1 MSIGTGLTE
10 TTTFTQPD
18 LYTTAIKTFSTLAI
32 MLAVIL
38 IGFYLVKRFWPK
50 GSGFMGTHQ
59 WVKVITATHIAPKKM
74 ISLVEVGDEILVLGL
89 TDSHIALLTKVT
101 DEQMIHSL
109 RACQGKKSVGSPFYQ
124 QFKGLITRYGSE
136 EEKEQTML
144 RAHTEDTHG
153 NSEPPEKST
162 LSRANT

>member
-38 IGFYLVKRFWPK
+38 IGFYLVKRYWPK
-50 GSGFMGTHQ
+50 AAGLMGSHQ
-59 WVKVITATHIAPKKM
+59 WVKVITATSIAPKKM
-74 ISLVEVGDEILVLGL
+74 ISLVEVGHEILVLGL
-89 TDSHIALLTKVT
+89 TDSHISLLTKVT

-109 RACQGKKSVGSPFYQ
+109 KASLGKKTLGSPFYQ
-124 QFKGLITRYGSE
+124 QFKGLINKYDCK

-144 RAHTEDTHG
+144 RTHSEDPHG
-153 NSEPPEKST
+153 NSDVLDKST

>member
-50 GSGFMGTHQ
+50 GAGFMSAHQ
-59 WVKVITATHIAPKKM
+59 WVKVITATSIAPKKM

-89 TDSHIALLTKVT
+89 TDSHISLLSKVT

-109 RACQGKKSVGSPFYQ
+109 RTSQGKKSVGSPFYQ
-124 QFKGLITRYGSE
+124 QFKGLITRYDYK
-136 EEKEQTML
+136 EEKEQTLL
-144 RAHTEDTHG
+144 RTHSEDPHG
-153 NSEPPEKST
+153 NSESLDKST
-162 LSRANT
+162 LSQANT

>member
-1 MSIGTGLTE
+1 MSVGTGLTE
-10 TTTFTQPD
+10 TTTFAQPD

-50 GSGFMGTHQ
+50 GSGFMSAHQ
-59 WVKVITATHIAPKKM
+59 WVRVITATSIAPKKM

-89 TDSHIALLTKVT
+89 TDGHISLLTKVT

-109 RACQGKKSVGSPFYQ
+109 RASQGKKNVGSPFYQ
-124 QFKGLITRYGSE
+124 QFKGLITRYDYK

-144 RAHTEDTHG
+144 RTHTKDPHG
-153 NSEPPEKST
+153 NSESLEKST

>member
-1 MSIGTGLTE
+1 MSIASGVTAP
-10 TTTFTQPD
+10 TTFAQPD

-50 GSGFMGTHQ
+50 GSGFMNTQQ
-59 WVKVITATHIAPKKM
+59 WIKVITATSIAPKKM
-74 ISLVEVGDEILVLGL
+74 ISMVEVGDEILVLGL
-89 TDSHIALLTKVT
+89 TDSHISLLTKVT

-109 RACQGKKSVGSPFYQ
+109 RSCQGKKSVGSPFYQ
-124 QFKGLITRYGSE
+124 QFKGLITRYDCK
-136 EEKEQTML
+136 EEKEQTIL
-144 RAHTEDTHG
+144 RSHTDDLRG
-153 NSEPPEKST
+153 KSESLDKST

>member
-10 TTTFTQPD
+10 PTTFTQPD

-50 GSGFMGTHQ
+50 GAGFMGAHQ
-59 WVKVITATHIAPKKM
+59 WVKVITATSIAPKKM

-89 TDSHIALLTKVT
+89 TDSHISLLTKVT

-109 RACQGKKSVGSPFYQ
+109 RASQGKKNVGSPFYQ
-124 QFKGLITRYGSE
+124 QFKGLITRYDYK

-144 RAHTEDTHG
+144 RTHTKDPHG
-153 NSEPPEKST
+153 NSESLEKST

>member
-1 MSIGTGLTE
+1 MGTGLTE

-50 GSGFMGTHQ
+50 GAGFMGSHQ
-59 WVKVITATHIAPKKM
+59 WVKVITATSIAPKKM

-89 TDSHIALLTKVT
+89 TDSHISLLTKVT

-109 RACQGKKSVGSPFYQ
+109 KASLGKKTLGSPFYQ
-124 QFKGLITRYGSE
+124 QFKGLINKYDCK

-144 RAHTEDTHG
+144 RTHSEDPHG
-153 NSEPPEKST
+153 NSKLLDKSA
-162 LSRANT
+162 LSRAKT

>member
-10 TTTFTQPD
+10 PTTFTQPD
-18 LYTTAIKTFSTLAI
+18 LYTTAIKTFSTLAV

-50 GSGFMGTHQ
+50 AAGFMSAHQ
-59 WVKVITATHIAPKKM
+59 WVKVITTTSIAPKKM

-89 TDSHIALLTKVT
+89 TDSHISLLTKVT
-101 DEQMIHSL
+101 DEEMIHSL
-109 RACQGKKSVGSPFYQ
+109 RASQGNKNLGSPFYR
-124 QFKGLITRYGSE
+124 QFKGLINKYDCKE
-136 EEKEQTML
+136 ENEQTMF
-144 RAHTEDTHG
+144 RSHSEDPQG
-153 NSEPPEKST
+153 KSELLDKSK

>member
-18 LYTTAIKTFSTLAI
+18 LYTTAIKTFSILAI

-50 GSGFMGTHQ
+50 GSGFMSAHQ
-59 WVKVITATHIAPKKM
+59 WVKVITATSIAPKKM

-89 TDSHIALLTKVT
+89 TDSHISLLTKVT

-109 RACQGKKSVGSPFYQ
+109 RASQGKKSVGSPFYQ
-124 QFKGLITRYGSE
+124 QFKGLITRYDSE

-144 RAHTEDTHG
+144 RTHSEDSPG
-153 NSEPPEKST
+153 NSDSLGKST
-162 LSRANT
+162 LSQANT

>member
-50 GSGFMGTHQ
+50 GTGFMSTHQ
-59 WVKVITATHIAPKKM
+59 WVKVITATPIAPKKM

>member
-10 TTTFTQPD
+10 PTTFTQPD

-50 GSGFMGTHQ
+50 GSGFMSAHQ
-59 WVKVITATHIAPKKM
+59 WVKVITATSIAPKKM

-89 TDSHIALLTKVT
+89 TDSHISLLTKVT

-109 RACQGKKSVGSPFYQ
+109 RTCQGKKSVGSPFYQ
-124 QFKGLITRYGSE
+124 QFKGLITRYDSE
-136 EEKEQTML
+136 EEKKQTML
-144 RAHTEDTHG
+144 RSPTEDPHG
-153 NSEPPEKST
+153 NSESLDKNT
-162 LSRANT
+162 LSQANT

>member
-10 TTTFTQPD
+10 PTTFTQPD

-50 GSGFMGTHQ
+50 GSGFMSAHQ
-59 WVKVITATHIAPKKM
+59 WVRVITATSIAPKKM

-89 TDSHIALLTKVT
+89 TDSHISLLTKVT

-109 RACQGKKSVGSPFYQ
+109 RASQGKKNVGSPFYQ
-124 QFKGLITRYGSE
+124 QFKGLITRYDYK

-144 RAHTEDTHG
+144 RTHTKDPHG
-153 NSEPPEKST
+153 NSESLEKST

>member
-1 MSIGTGLTE
+1 MSVGTGLTE
-10 TTTFTQPD
+10 TTTFAQPD

-50 GSGFMGTHQ
+50 GSGFMSGHQ
-59 WVKVITATHIAPKKM
+59 WVKVITAIPIAPKKL

-89 TDSHIALLTKVT
+89 TDSHISLLTKVT

-124 QFKGLITRYGSE
+124 QLKGLLTRYDCK
-136 EEKEQTML
+136 EEKELTML
-144 RAHTEDTHG
+144 RTPTE
-153 NSEPPEKST
+153 NSPGSSELNKST
-162 LSRANT
+162 LSGANT

>member
-10 TTTFTQPD
+10 PTTFTQPD

-50 GSGFMGTHQ
+50 GSGFMSAHQ
-59 WVKVITATHIAPKKM
+59 WVKVITATSIAPKKM

-89 TDSHIALLTKVT
+89 TDSHISLLTKVT

-109 RACQGKKSVGSPFYQ
+109 RASQGKKNVGSPFYQ
-124 QFKGLITRYGSE
+124 QFKGLITRYDYK

-144 RAHTEDTHG
+144 RTHTKDPHG
-153 NSEPPEKST
+153 KSESLEKST

>member
-1 MSIGTGLTE
+1 MNIGTGLTE

-18 LYTTAIKTFSTLAI
+18 LYTTAIKTFSTLAV

-38 IGFYLVKRFWPK
+38 IGFYLMKRFWPK
-50 GSGFMGTHQ
+50 GAGFMGAHQ
-59 WVKVITATHIAPKKM
+59 WVKVITATSIAPKKM

-89 TDSHIALLTKVT
+89 TESHISLLTKVT
-101 DEQMIHSL
+101 DEQMIYSL
-109 RACQGKKSVGSPFYQ
+109 RASLGKKSAGSPFYQ
-124 QFKGLITRYGSE
+124 QFKGLINKYDYK

-144 RAHTEDTHG
+144 RTHSDDPHG
-153 NSEPPEKST
+153 NSEVLDKTT

>member
-1 MSIGTGLTE
+1 MSIGTGLAAP
-10 TTTFTQPD
+10 TTFTQPD

-50 GSGFMGTHQ
+50 GSGFMNAHQ
-59 WVKVITATHIAPKKM
+59 WVKVITATSIAPKKM

-89 TDSHIALLTKVT
+89 TDSHISLLTKVT

-109 RACQGKKSVGSPFYQ
+109 RASQGKKSLGSPFYQ
-124 QFKGLITRYGSE
+124 QFKGLINKYDCKE
-136 EEKEQTML
+136 ENEQTMV
-144 RAHTEDTHG
+144 RTHSEDSHG
-153 NSEPPEKST
+153 NSELLDKSK